1 MKTALQRLGFL
12 LAIGLS
18 ACAPGTYDED
28 ELEEVAEDE
37 RSGIVGGSQ
46 TTIESRPWQISL
58 QSSGGSHFCGGTIIG
73 ASWIVTANHCVA
85 GSSASSLRVVAAATN
100 RNGSGGQIR
109 KVSQIIRY
117 AGYVTPEQGKDIA
130 LLKLTTP
137 LDLTD
142 PGAQA
147 IPYATAATVADGR
160 TDPGIIGTVSGWGSL
175 SSGSSSLPANLQTV
189 DVPLVS
195 NAQADQ
201 AYPEAITA
209 DQLGAGLIG
218 IGGKDS
224 CQGDSGGPLV
234 VPDGQGGVVLAG
246 VVSWGYGCAAP
257 QYPGMY
263 ARVSSFASW
272 IQQNTGI
279 TGDAGVGSGSGGDDD
294 TPTGQTVL
302 LNQAGLSGATGSWT
316 HFQITVPAGQAQL
329 LVDSFGGSG
338 DADLYVRRGAK
349 PTTSSYDCRPYLN
362 ANNES
367 CTFDNPTAG
376 TYYVSVRGYKA
387 YSSLSLNARVQN

>member
-1 MKTALQRLGFL
+1 MKTELQRLGFL

-18 ACAPGTYDED
+18 ACAPGGYDE
-28 ELEEVAEDE
+28 EEQEEVAEEE
-37 RSGIVGGSQ
+37 RSGIVGGTQ
-46 TTIESRPWQISL
+46 TTIEARPWQISL
-58 QSSGGSHFCGGTIIG
+58 QTSGGSHFCGGTILG
-73 ASWIVTANHCVA
+73 DSWVVTANHCVA
-85 GSSASSLRVVAAATN
+85 GTSASSLRVVAGATN
-100 RNGSGGQIR
+100 RNGSGGQSR

-117 AGYVTPEQGKDIA
+117 SGYVTPEQGKDIA

-137 LDLTD
+137 LDLT
-142 PGAQA
+142 GSKAKA

-160 TDPGIIGTVSGWGSL
+160 IEPGIIATVSGWGSL
-175 SSGSSSLPANLQTV
+175 SSGSSALPANLQTV
-189 DVPLVS
+189 DVPIVS
-195 NAQADQ
+195 NTQADQ
-201 AYPEAITA
+201 AYPENITA

-234 VPDGQGGVVLAG
+234 VPDGEGGVVLAG

-272 IQQNTGI
+272 IEQTTGI
-279 TGDAGVGSGSGGDDD
+279 AGDTGAGSGSGGEEDP
-294 TPTGQTVL
+294 PTGQTVL
-302 LNQAGLSGATGSWT
+302 LNQAGLSGAAGSWT
-316 HFQITVPAGQAQL
+316 HFEITVPAGQAQL

-338 DADLYVRRGAK
+338 DADLYVRRGSK
-349 PTTSSYDCRPYLN
+349 PTTSAYDCRPYLN

-367 CTFDNPTAG
+367 CTFNNPTAG
-376 TYYVSVRGYKA
+376 TYFVSVRGYKA
-387 YSSLSLNARVQN
+387 YSSLSLNARVEN